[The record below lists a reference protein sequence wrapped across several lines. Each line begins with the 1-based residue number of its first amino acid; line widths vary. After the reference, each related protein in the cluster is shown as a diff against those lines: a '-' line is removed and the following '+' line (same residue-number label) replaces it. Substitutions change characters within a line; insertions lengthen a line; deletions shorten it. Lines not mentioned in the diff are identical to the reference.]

1 MQLVLT
7 EDAHNIATESSVAGI
22 VDAGTGTGAVV
33 GAGRGSLEFFSS
45 PEETCSED
53 FSSHIGSDGSVDACI
68 NPILRITVSKV

>member
-1 MQLVLT
+1 MQLVLI
-7 EDAHNIATESSVAGI
+7 EDAHDIATESSMAGT
-22 VDAGTGTGAVV
+22 VDAGTGAGAVV

-53 FSSHIGSDGSVDACI
+53 FSSDTSFDGSVDACI

>member
-1 MQLVLT
+1 MQLVLI
-7 EDAHNIATESSVAGI
+7 EDAHDIATVSFMAGT
-22 VDAGTGTGAVV
+22 VDAGTGAGAVV

-53 FSSHIGSDGSVDACI
+53 FSSDTSFDGSVDVCI